1 VTDPWATTQNTSTT
15 APQSG
20 GESSNLAES
29 FAGEGSQLF
38 GGGGR
43 PTSLFNQTHLLGSER
58 TGIITTAPYDVHS
71 TDYNTK
77 KPKYW
82 GTDRKPVLVST
93 DPATGEKLRPVKDT
107 VIELDT
113 EYRQSQEEAT
123 ALGKDFNPND
133 DGARAATISGQDLKT
148 LRKEIG
154 RLGIRSE
161 AEMVGLR
168 FTMKRAAQKP
178 NPGGRPSWINEIT
191 LSRP

>member
-15 APQSG
+15 ATPAS
-20 GESSNLAES
+20 ESSNL
-29 FAGEGSQLF
+29 GEAYTRDGSQLF
-38 GGGGR
+38 GNAGR
-43 PTSLFNQTHLLGSER
+43 PTALLNRTHPLGTER
-58 TGIITTAPYDVHS
+58 TGIITKAPYDVHS
-71 TDYNTK
+71 TDYNSK
-77 KPKYW
+77 KLKFW
-82 GTDRKPVLVST
+82 GPDRKPVFEPI
-93 DPATGEKLRPVKDT
+93 DPKTGEKLSPVWDT

-113 EYRQSQEEAT
+113 EYRQSQQEAT

-168 FTMKRAAQKP
+168 FTMKRAGQKP
-178 NPGGRPSWINEIT
+178 NAGGYPTWINEIT

>member
-1 VTDPWATTQNTSTT
+1 MTDPWSTTQNTSTT
-15 APQSG
+15 APQG
-20 GESSNLAES
+20 GEGGSNLAES

-43 PTSLFNQTHLLGSER
+43 PTSLFNKTHQLGTER
-58 TGIITTAPYDVHS
+58 TGIITAAPYDVHS
-71 TDYNTK
+71 TDFNTK

-82 GTDRKPVLVST
+82 GADRKPVLEAL
-93 DPATGEKLRPVKDT
+93 DPNTGEKLRPVKDT

-113 EYRQSQEEAT
+113 EYRQSQQEAT

-168 FTMKRAAQKP
+168 FTMKRAGQKP
-178 NPGGRPSWINEIT
+178 NPGANPSWVNEIT